1 MEKQNNLT
9 AERSLEIITEQIAQ
23 SRKNVSKSVGQ
34 SLYIAGICMMGTCI
48 AITLVNHIFQTPLGH
63 LLWFALP
70 AFIWLAMR
78 KKNNEQEHVPA
89 TFVGTMVAKTWS
101 TFCIFVLGF
110 FFIALVWGFFANRW
124 FPPSES
130 VHMQIRVTP
139 VIVLLMGMA
148 VTITG
153 HILRQRWLVIFGI
166 IAGLGCFMWE
176 HLGIGKLLLIV
187 LRGQS
192 PDNLAISFST
202 LPCLTFVIF
211 AFIGLTL
218 PGLML
223 KRQK

>member
-1 MEKQNNLT
+1 MEENSNLT
-9 AERSLEIITEQIAQ
+9 AERSLEIIREQIAQ

-48 AITLVNHIFQTPLGH
+48 AIALVNYIFQTPMGH

-70 AFIWLAMR
+70 IFIWIASHKR
-78 KKNNEQEHVPA
+78 KDEQAHAPA
-89 TFVGTMVAKTWS
+89 TIVGTMVAKTWS

-110 FFIALVWGFFANRW
+110 FFIALIWGFFASRLYS
-124 FPPSES
+124 PSEYS
-130 VHMQIRVTP
+130 YMQIKVTP

-176 HLGIGKLLLIV
+176 HLGIGKQLLIV
-187 LRGQS
+187 LSGLS
-192 PDNLAISFST
+192 PDNLAISFTT